1 MKFFFIIIFTSAVL
15 LTFNVSN
22 VNAKNSYFNEAK
34 KLFDNKKYKD
44 SKFYFEKDIV
54 FNPKSENS
62 YLYLA
67 KIFKEEKN
75 DSLEENNLNTV
86 LLLNPKSEKSYLYLA
101 KIFKKEEKNVL
112 EENNLNTVLL
122 LNPTNEEA
130 IYLLA
135 LLNIKNSN
143 FSKAK
148 ELINTLNSVCE
159 KMCTS
164 KSELQT
170 KLDSSLKSE

>member
-1 MKFFFIIIFTSAVL
+1 MKKNILIILVSLIIFN
-15 LTFNVSN
+15 FNNDSV
-22 VNAKNSYFNEAK
+22 VAKNMYFDDGK
-34 KLFDNKKYKD
+34 KLFDKKNYKD

-54 FNPKSENS
+54 FNPQSEKS

-67 KIFKEEKN
+67 KIFKEEEN

-86 LLLNPKSEKSYLYLA
+86 LLLNPK
-101 KIFKKEEKNVL
+101 
-112 EENNLNTVLL
+112 
-122 LNPTNEEA
+122 NEEA
-130 IYLLA
+130 IYLLT

-148 ELINTLNSVCE
+148 KLINTFNSICK
-159 KMCTS
+159 KMCSS
-164 KSELQT
+164 KIELQS

>member
-1 MKFFFIIIFTSAVL
+1 MKLFSLTIFTSL
-15 LTFNVSN
+15 ILFSFSN
-22 VNAKNSYFNEAK
+22 VIANTKNLYFEKGK
-34 KLFDNKKYKD
+34 KLFDDKNYKD

-67 KIFKEEKN
+67 KIFKKEDN
-75 DSLEENNLNTV
+75 DSLEENNLNTT
-86 LLLNPKSEKSYLYLA
+86 LLLNPK
-101 KIFKKEEKNVL
+101 
-112 EENNLNTVLL
+112 
-122 LNPTNEEA
+122 NEEA
-130 IYLLA
+130 IYFLT

-148 ELINTLNSVCE
+148 ELIATLSKVCK
-159 KMCTS
+159 KMCSS
-164 KSELQT
+164 KLELQL

>member
-1 MKFFFIIIFTSAVL
+1 MKKNILIILVSLIL
-15 LTFNVSN
+15 FNLNHVTLS
-22 VNAKNSYFNEAK
+22 AKNLYFDDGK
-34 KLFDNKKYKD
+34 KLFDKKNYKD

-54 FNPKSENS
+54 FNPKNENS

-67 KIFKEEKN
+67 KIFKEEQN

-86 LLLNPKSEKSYLYLA
+86 LLLNPK
-101 KIFKKEEKNVL
+101 
-112 EENNLNTVLL
+112 
-122 LNPTNEEA
+122 NEEA
-130 IYLLA
+130 IYLLT

-148 ELINTLNSVCE
+148 KLISTLSSVCK
-159 KMCTS
+159 KMCLS
-164 KSELQT
+164 KLELQS

>member
-1 MKFFFIIIFTSAVL
+1 MKKKNVLTILISFILLNFSLVSA
-15 LTFNVSN
+15 NS
-22 VNAKNSYFNEAK
+22 KDSYFENGK
-34 KLFDNKKYKD
+34 KLFDNKNYKD

-67 KIFKEEKN
+67 KIFKEEKKL
-75 DSLEENNLNTV
+75 SLEENNLNTV
-86 LLLNPKSEKSYLYLA
+86 LLINPK
-101 KIFKKEEKNVL
+101 
-112 EENNLNTVLL
+112 
-122 LNPTNEEA
+122 NEEA

-148 ELINTLNSVCE
+148 ELIKTLNSVCK
-159 KMCTS
+159 KMCSSRAELQSRLASFS
-164 KSELQT
+164 KSE
-170 KLDSSLKSE
+170 

>member
-1 MKFFFIIIFTSAVL
+1 MKKNIIIILVSLILLNLDHVAV
-15 LTFNVSN
+15 S
-22 VNAKNSYFNEAK
+22 AKNLYFSNGK
-34 KLFDNKKYKD
+34 KLFDKKNYKD

-54 FNPKSENS
+54 FNPKSVNS

-86 LLLNPKSEKSYLYLA
+86 LLLNPK
-101 KIFKKEEKNVL
+101 
-112 EENNLNTVLL
+112 
-122 LNPTNEEA
+122 NEEA
-130 IYLLA
+130 IYLLT

-148 ELINTLNSVCE
+148 ELISTLNSICK
-159 KMCTS
+159 KMCSS
-164 KSELQT
+164 KIELQS

>member
-1 MKFFFIIIFTSAVL
+1 MKIKFLITFVYLFIFT
-15 LTFNVSN
+15 FNHSISS
-22 VNAKNSYFNEAK
+22 AKNSYFNDGK
-34 KLFDNKKYKD
+34 KLFEDKKYKN

-86 LLLNPKSEKSYLYLA
+86 LLLNPK
-101 KIFKKEEKNVL
+101 
-112 EENNLNTVLL
+112 
-122 LNPTNEEA
+122 NEEA

-135 LLNIKNSN
+135 LLSIKNSN

-148 ELINTLNSVCE
+148 ELLNQFRLVCD
-159 KMCTS
+159 KLCSS
-164 KSELQT
+164 KSDLKT

>member
-1 MKFFFIIIFTSAVL
+1 MKKKSLTILVTLFL
-15 LTFNVSN
+15 LNLDHVVVS
-22 VNAKNSYFNEAK
+22 AKNLYFDDGK
-34 KLFDNKKYKD
+34 KLFDNKNYKE

-67 KIFKEEKN
+67 KIFKEEEN

-86 LLLNPKSEKSYLYLA
+86 LLLNPK
-101 KIFKKEEKNVL
+101 
-112 EENNLNTVLL
+112 
-122 LNPTNEEA
+122 NEEA
-130 IYLLA
+130 IYLLT

-148 ELINTLNSVCE
+148 ELISVLNSVC
-159 KMCTS
+159 KKLCSS
-164 KSELQT
+164 KLELQS
-170 KLDSSLKSE
+170 KLDSSLNSE